1 MEIKELTKGQMIR
14 PRLFQE
20 FIIYSQQ
27 CGLNTYYMFNLFLD
41 I

>member
-1 MEIKELTKGQMIR
+1 MDIEEETKGQMIW
-14 PRLFQE
+14 PKLFQE

-27 CGLNTYYMFNLFLD
+27 CGLNTYHMCNLFLD